1 MAALHPLER
10 DLATLWEFCR
20 RAKTGIRGGPTT
32 NSEQQIFTYGL
43 VAYAIEL
50 ATAVGWLTTVKNG
63 PGAMTLMV
71 TLEATHKT
79 IEQVINVMDA
89 NDLRSVL
96 RAPKGKIK
104 VDLAKWTSPMAKQFW
119 KAVDSPLRTDCRH
132 GGSVHWGW
140 LMEADEAG
148 RIWEHSVGN
157 QRKAVMGA
165 NAAMVQIVNLFGDA
179 AEDDLEWNYQ
189 QITGNVWREEDLNWD
204 ASTSEV
210 PWYAPYRA
218 IQRQAPP
225 RGMSQVLQAINEY
238 EKTASLVFDI
248 EWGGRRPQDTKE
260 PWGEYRLYA
269 TNTAMALGEG
279 VYNLVQAG
287 MYGAAFALARANWE
301 SAANAHYVWNE
312 QPSQQVLGFL
322 QQENNHVVR
331 PIPLPKNQA
340 GWKHPI
346 AKRWARLK
354 GASAKV
360 LAELAKGER
369 VQGQRW
375 APKVGNPEHCP
386 YREEELTSL
395 VRFAAMNLM
404 FLKASYFHFEQ
415 GESKDMFVKLMN
427 RWEPEWPTFQVS
439 GAA

>member
-1 MAALHPLER
+1 MAALHPLEK
-10 DLATLWEFCR
+10 DLATLWEFCG

-104 VDLAKWTSPMAKQFW
+104 VDLAKWTNTTAREFRE
-119 KAVDSPLRTDCRH
+119 AVDSPLRNDCRH
-132 GGSVHWGW
+132 GGSVHWG
-140 LMEADEAG
+140 LLKEAEG
-148 RIWEHSVGN
+148 RQLDWEYSIKN
-157 QRKAVMGA
+157 QQKIVLGA
-165 NAAMVQIVNLFGDA
+165 DTALVLILNLFGEV
-179 AEDDLEWNYQ
+179 AESDQKWNYE
-189 QITGNVWREEDLNWD
+189 QITGNVWRDEDLDWHNSIDGQPWD
-204 ASTSEV
+204 G
-210 PWYAPYRA
+210 PYNA
-218 IQRQAPP
+218 IQRRPP
-225 RGMSQVLQAINEY
+225 PKGMSLLSDAMDQY
-238 EKTASLVFDI
+238 ERVASLVLG
-248 EWGGRRPQDTKE
+248 EWGKRRTEDTHE
-260 PWGEYRLYA
+260 PWGEDRFYA
-269 TNTAMALGEG
+269 TKTALALGDG
-279 VYNLVQAG
+279 VYHLVQAG

-312 QPSQQVLGFL
+312 QPSQQVLRFL
-322 QQENNHVVR
+322 QQENNDVDR

-346 AKRWARLK
+346 AKRWAHLK
-354 GASAKV
+354 GTSAKV

-386 YREEELTSL
+386 YREGELTSL

-415 GESKDMFVKLMN
+415 GESKDMFVKLMD